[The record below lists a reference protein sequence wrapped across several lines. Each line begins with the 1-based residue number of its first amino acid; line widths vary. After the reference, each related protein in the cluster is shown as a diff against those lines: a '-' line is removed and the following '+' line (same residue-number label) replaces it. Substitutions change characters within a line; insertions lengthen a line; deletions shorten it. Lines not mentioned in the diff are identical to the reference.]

1 MGNKNMVRVE
11 SSNPDFQTDKKMTR
25 EEARNITLRQFLY
38 YMDDQDVFQLNFTGD
53 EWDDY
58 VELTR
63 RSMLLKPFKDCRIDC
78 LGVEGGTIRIC
89 VERNDSED

>member
-1 MGNKNMVRVE
+1 
-11 SSNPDFQTDKKMTR
+11 MTR

-38 YMDDQDVFQLNFTGD
+38 YMDDQDVFQLNFTDD

-63 RSMLLKPFKDCRIDC
+63 RSILLKHFMDCRIDC

-89 VERNDSED
+89 IERNESED

>member
-1 MGNKNMVRVE
+1 
-11 SSNPDFQTDKKMTR
+11 MTR

-38 YMDDQDVFQLNFTGD
+38 YMDDQDVFQVTFTGD

-63 RSMLLKPFKDCRIDC
+63 RSILLKPFMDCRIVC
-78 LGVEGGTIRIC
+78 LGVEDGTIRLCI
-89 VERNDSED
+89 ERSDSEN

>member
-1 MGNKNMVRVE
+1 MKSKNIVRAE

-63 RSMLLKPFKDCRIDC
+63 R
-78 LGVEGGTIRIC
+78 
-89 VERNDSED
+89 

>member
-1 MGNKNMVRVE
+1 
-11 SSNPDFQTDKKMTR
+11 MTR
-25 EEARNITLRQFLY
+25 EETRNITLRQFLY
-38 YMDDQDVFQLNFTGD
+38 YMDDQDVFQFTFTGD

-63 RSMLLKPFKDCRIDC
+63 RSILLKPFMDCRIVC

-89 VERNDSED
+89 VERNNSED